1 MSTFHVFTSLRRAC
15 VTAAGV
21 ATLIIGSGCRDFL
34 DPKPNDVLAPDN
46 FYQTAQ
52 DAVTA
57 VNSVYAQTLWFYFW
71 QFYQT
76 DVASD
81 DAIAT
86 PNFGTDG
93 HQLADWTLDASLWS
107 INDNW
112 TNAYITITRANTVI
126 DRVPSITMDVA
137 ERTRV
142 VGEAQ
147 FIRGLM
153 YFNLVRMFGGVPL
166 ILHELK
172 SVAEAQTPRATADQ
186 VYQQVIAD
194 LTAAKAG
201 LPAQYSNPADV
212 GRATSGAAQA
222 LLATV
227 YLTQKDYAKAAQ
239 EAGALISTGRYA
251 LNANYLDNFRIAK
264 ELTNPESI
272 FEINYGSPDQA
283 AGLVGSVHT
292 LFALPAGFPG
302 GDAYG
307 LIEVSPQFMALF
319 SASDKRGNH
328 ATWMAQ
334 SWLKRSATDSVFA
347 YVAEAGDTVTW
358 GVPGG
363 AAFAKWLDLTNTAN
377 ASARSWQSNPNNWIV
392 LRYADVLLMYAEA
405 VARGG
410 PASAGDAVSRL
421 NEVRTRAG
429 IPTISVTGQALVDS
443 VLIERRR
450 ELAFEGHRWYD
461 LSRLGIIDS
470 TFRAKT
476 QFLATYKPGETNV
489 HGSPGGSNLYPV
501 PVTQINTNKLLTQ
514 NPGW

>member
-1 MSTFHVFTSLRRAC
+1 MPRACLPRASTSARIRRPGSSPSASRPASNAHQRRERSLMSTFHVPTSLRRAC

-21 ATLIIGSGCRDFL
+21 ATLVIGSGCSDFL
-34 DPKPNDVLAPDN
+34 DPKPNDVLAPEN

-126 DRVPSITMDVA
+126 DRVPSITMDEA
-137 ERTRV
+137 QRSRV

-172 SVAEAQTPRATADQ
+172 SVAEAQTPRATSDQ

-201 LPAQYSNPADV
+201 LPAQYANATDV

-222 LLATV
+222 LLTTV

-239 EAGALISTGRYA
+239 EGGALISSGRYA
-251 LNANYLDNFRIAK
+251 LNADYLANFRVAK
-264 ELTNPESI
+264 ELTNP
-272 FEINYGSPDQA
+272 
-283 AGLVGSVHT
+283 
-292 LFALPAGFPG
+292 
-302 GDAYG
+302 
-307 LIEVSPQFMALF
+307 
-319 SASDKRGNH
+319 
-328 ATWMAQ
+328 
-334 SWLKRSATDSVFA
+334 
-347 YVAEAGDTVTW
+347 
-358 GVPGG
+358 
-363 AAFAKWLDLTNTAN
+363 
-377 ASARSWQSNPNNWIV
+377 
-392 LRYADVLLMYAEA
+392 
-405 VARGG
+405 
-410 PASAGDAVSRL
+410 
-421 NEVRTRAG
+421 
-429 IPTISVTGQALVDS
+429 
-443 VLIERRR
+443 
-450 ELAFEGHRWYD
+450 
-461 LSRLGIIDS
+461 
-470 TFRAKT
+470 
-476 QFLATYKPGETNV
+476 
-489 HGSPGGSNLYPV
+489 
-501 PVTQINTNKLLTQ
+501 
-514 NPGW
+514 